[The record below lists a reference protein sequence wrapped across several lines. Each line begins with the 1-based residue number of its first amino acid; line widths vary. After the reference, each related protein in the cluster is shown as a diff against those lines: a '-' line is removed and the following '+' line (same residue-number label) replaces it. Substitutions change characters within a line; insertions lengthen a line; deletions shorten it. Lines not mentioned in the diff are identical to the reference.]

1 MNTRAA
7 KEGRTKPAK
16 GRLVKIVDA
25 LDRCIR
31 EHGVAGSTLTE
42 IARAAGMS
50 LSHLR
55 YYFQSK
61 EEVIEFYLES
71 LSVEIVGEIDAIEKT
86 TPDEWL
92 EAFARFYV
100 ANPRLTRTSVG
111 VVIEIFGVS
120 VHNEALARVK
130 TAHDAQIRARL
141 VEFFEWAGVAP
152 GWTVEQAA
160 YTAWCLEAGMKFNA
174 AFQDDFSADRAGA
187 IFLAE
192 ARRLSGRAE
201 ATSPATHA
209 Q

>member
-1 MNTRAA
+1 
-7 KEGRTKPAK
+7 
-16 GRLVKIVDA
+16 
-25 LDRCIR
+25 
-31 EHGVAGSTLTE
+31 
-42 IARAAGMS
+42 MS

-61 EEVIEFYLES
+61 EEIIEFYLES
-71 LSVEIVGEIDAIEKT
+71 LSAEILADIGAIARE
-86 TPDEWL
+86 TPDQWL
-92 EAFARFYV
+92 EAFVEFYV

-130 TAHDAQIRARL
+130 TRHDTAIRQTL
-141 VEFFEWAGVAP
+141 TEFFEWSGVAP

-160 YTAWCLEAGMKFNA
+160 YTVWCLEAGMKFNA
-174 AFQDDFSADRAGA
+174 AFQDDFSSDRAGA

-192 ARRLSGRAE
+192 MRRLSGRTE
-201 ATSPATHA
+201 AATPAALA